1 VRGRIGDTGPVTVG
15 GAPVRGRAA
24 VNQAT
29 LQTLDLLSRAL
40 RLMDQEGKHHVAARI
55 AMAIDDLRPPTVV
68 GAAPPTRN

>member
-1 VRGRIGDTGPVTVG
+1 M
-15 GAPVRGRAA
+15 
-24 VNQAT
+24 NHAT

-68 GAAPPTRN
+68 GGAPPTRN